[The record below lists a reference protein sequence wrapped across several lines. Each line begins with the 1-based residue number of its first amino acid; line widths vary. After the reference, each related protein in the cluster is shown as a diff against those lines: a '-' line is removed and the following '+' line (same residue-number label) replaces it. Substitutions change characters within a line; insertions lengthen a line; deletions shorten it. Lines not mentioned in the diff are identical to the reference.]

1 MCEEKCGFGVWAS
14 FLEKMIQFG
23 GRDSEAMRSADEKKG
38 CSSSQ
43 FFPFFSFLLF
53 LSFVAG
59 CGVCE
64 VEGCGG
70 GRKEV

>member
-1 MCEEKCGFGVWAS
+1 MCEEKCGFGVGAS

-43 FFPFFSFLLF
+43 FFPFFS
-53 LSFVAG
+53 LSFSPLLRG
-59 CGVCE
+59 M
-64 VEGCGG
+64 GCGG
-70 GRKEV
+70 GGGGSLD